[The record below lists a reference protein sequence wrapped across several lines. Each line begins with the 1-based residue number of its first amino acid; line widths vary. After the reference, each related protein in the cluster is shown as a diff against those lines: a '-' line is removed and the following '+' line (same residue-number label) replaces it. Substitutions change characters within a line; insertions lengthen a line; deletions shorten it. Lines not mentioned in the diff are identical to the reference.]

1 MNKKNKKRHNKKK
14 TNKNTNIGFLDG
26 ISVGDKITDVSIGK
40 FNLDLG
46 SDLYPISAILLS
58 TGYKTKTGIR
68 FDFNVAIPAASL
80 EDEEVCL
87 LILDK
92 LKEGKCI
99 LCSDEITAAY
109 VSEIKDS
116 AALEGIKLGKIFL
129 RNNTA
134 ETLKIKEV
142 VCIE

>member
-1 MNKKNKKRHNKKK
+1 MSKKNKKRHNKKK
-14 TNKNTNIGFLDG
+14 ANKNTNIGFLDG
-26 ISVGDKITDVSIGK
+26 VSVGDKITDVSIGK
-40 FNLDLG
+40 FDLDLG
-46 SDLYPISAILLS
+46 LGLSNAMLLS
-58 TGYKTKTGIR
+58 TGYITRTGIH
-68 FDFNVAIPAASL
+68 FDFNVAIPAATL

-116 AALEGIKLGKIFL
+116 AALEGIKLGKIFI
-129 RNNTA
+129 RNNTT
-134 ETLKIKEV
+134 ETLKVKEV